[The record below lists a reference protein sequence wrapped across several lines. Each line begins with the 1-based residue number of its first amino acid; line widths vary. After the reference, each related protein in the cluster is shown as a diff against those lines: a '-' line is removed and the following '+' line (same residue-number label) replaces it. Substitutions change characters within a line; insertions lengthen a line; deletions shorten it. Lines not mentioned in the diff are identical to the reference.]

1 MKRTI
6 KITAAW
12 ISLLSLML
20 ILGCGSE
27 QNAQMA
33 EKQEAKSS
41 ARPAHWGYGEENGP
55 AKWASLDPAY
65 SECGQG
71 HSQSPIDISAPA
83 AESLS
88 EWDTEYGVTQ
98 IRIAHHQHVESIIDN
113 GHTIQVNY
121 SKGSTLTIEGKA
133 YELKQF
139 HFHTPSENT
148 VNGNHY
154 PMEMHMV
161 HQSADGALAV
171 YSAFF
176 EQGDH
181 NSNFDPIVK
190 NLPNKAGDA
199 HDLKDVTIDLDN
211 LLPKSHNAYHFMGS
225 LTTPPCSEG
234 VNWLVAVEAVQ
245 MSPEQLN
252 EFAKRLNNNNRPTQP
267 LYGRTITV
275 DEMN

>member
-6 KITAAW
+6 KITVAW

-83 AESLS
+83 TENHPA
-88 EWDTEYGVTQ
+88 WKTEYGTTQ
-98 IRIAHHQHVESIIDN
+98 LQIAHHQHVENIIDN

-121 SKGSTLTIEGKA
+121 SKGSKLTVGDQT

-148 VNGNHY
+148 VNGSHY

-171 YSAFF
+171 YAVFF
-176 EQGDH
+176 EQGGH
-181 NSNFDPIVK
+181 NSNFDPIVN
-190 NLPNKAGDA
+190 NLPNKAGDKN
-199 HDLKDVTIDLDN
+199 DLSNVTVDIN
-211 LLPKSHNAYHFMGS
+211 TLLPQGQNAYHFMGS
-225 LTTPPCSEG
+225 LTTPPCSEN
-234 VNWLVAVEAVQ
+234 VNWLVAVEPVQ
-245 MSPEQLN
+245 MSPDQLN

-267 LYGRTITV
+267 LHGRTITV
-275 DEMN
+275 DEM